1 MVLPLG
7 AHTLPP
13 LCRPLIASVRLICVK
28 SGVQQPIPP
37 PNTPLCAVL
46 THSDSTGDQ
55 MDRVLR
61 APTVGTLGPVHDVLR
76 YKWK

>member
-1 MVLPLG
+1 MVLPLTS
-7 AHTLPP
+7 HTLPP
-13 LCRPLIASVRLICVK
+13 LCRPLTASVRVICMK
-28 SGVQQPIPP
+28 SGVRRPIPP

-55 MDRVLR
+55 MDRVFK
-61 APTVGTLGPVHDVLR
+61 APTVGTLERVHDVLK